1 MASEGLLKRETK
13 VKYVEDDV
21 CDDTLVID
29 QMFTQWRGQSEY
41 HRSLFREK
49 LGILWWDQ
57 HSPNVWWDQ
66 HSPNV
71 VTGFHLFLLLWIM
84 KAWLPDKAEVS
95 FLCRLLLIFH
105 VLDCLESLS
114 HHWAPF
120 LARILLTNLLLNYIG
135 TTRTHCSEVAIAGI
149 QRSFTPSGCFTLQ
162 LFSKLNDHWQC
173 QSAQRKLANV
183 FIKPIQLIFIIDPSW
198 LLHPCYNFLPNT
210 LMIVRMVCR
219 SASSLTT
226 QPSLILT
233 SCCFTHSFASYLLQK
248 FLLKVLLSLILVT
261 TQNTILAFFR

>member
-57 HSPNVWWDQ
+57 HSPNV
-66 HSPNV
+66 

-84 KAWLPDKAEVS
+84 KAWLTDKAVVS

-135 TTRTHCSEVAIAGI
+135 TTRTHCSEVVIAGI

-162 LFSKLNDHWQC
+162 LFSKLNDQTVPIGAAKVGQC
-173 QSAQRKLANV
+173 VYQTNPIDFHNWPELTSSSLLQFPPKYIDDCADGLSICIEFDHTTLFDFNFLLLYPFVCFLSFTEVFAQSLIV
-183 FIKPIQLIFIIDPSW
+183 FDS
-198 LLHPCYNFLPNT
+198 CYNPEYHL
-210 LMIVRMVCR
+210 
-219 SASSLTT
+219 A
-226 QPSLILT
+226 
-233 SCCFTHSFASYLLQK
+233 
-248 FLLKVLLSLILVT
+248 VLSIT
-261 TQNTILAFFR
+261 FSDGSHFI

>member
-114 HHWAPF
+114 HHWAP
-120 LARILLTNLLLNYIG
+120 
-135 TTRTHCSEVAIAGI
+135 
-149 QRSFTPSGCFTLQ
+149 
-162 LFSKLNDHWQC
+162 
-173 QSAQRKLANV
+173 
-183 FIKPIQLIFIIDPSW
+183 
-198 LLHPCYNFLPNT
+198 
-210 LMIVRMVCR
+210 
-219 SASSLTT
+219 SASLLFGKDSLNESVA
-226 QPSLILT
+226 QLHRNNKNSLQRGSDCRYSKIFYPVWML
-233 SCCFTHSFASYLLQK
+233 HFAIV
-248 FLLKVLLSLILVT
+248 F
-261 TQNTILAFFR
+261 